1 MASSSKPS
9 DEEMKK
15 AWADRAQSYADKRGG
30 VPDPSAPGASQVIW
44 AQHGGGSGHEF
55 GDIAPTIHT
64 DKSGRRYI
72 KNPHG
77 AGDFRFNERTGAW
90 QAPGGDALMISEATP
105 VAVDNGGGSP
115 QAVPQQ
121 QQGYVDYGN
130 VGNTMSGGTETIVNR
145 QPMDDWR
152 PTARNSNGGGVYNPL
167 VNPTNWMV
175 DIAPTPIRNTG
186 RYVKPNKL
194 SYNGGLLN
202 GFID

>member
-1 MASSSKPS
+1 MASSSKKFEPET
-9 DEEMKK
+9 EEERQARK
-15 AWADRAQSYADKRGG
+15 RVITEGTTFGGSRNQYAGREIMMNRDGSNG
-30 VPDPSAPGASQVIW
+30 FTFSEGFGTDQDPTHQYKWNEKTGDYRS
-44 AQHGGGSGHEF
+44 HGGGILSIGEVA
-55 GDIAPTIHT
+55 AP
-64 DKSGRRYI
+64 
-72 KNPHG
+72 
-77 AGDFRFNERTGAW
+77 
-90 QAPGGDALMISEATP
+90 QSEG
-105 VAVDNGGGSP
+105 GGGSP

-130 VGNTMSGGTETIVNR
+130 GGNTMSGGSETIINR
-145 QPMDDWR
+145 QPMQDWR

-186 RYVKPNKL
+186 IYVKPNKL